1 MGRDST
7 VAPVVPWSN
16 PLSSSLARIPHATY
30 RLQLNQ
36 SFTFRDA
43 TALVPYLHDL
53 GISDCYASPILKARP
68 GSNHGY
74 DICDHGQLNPE
85 IGSEEEFTRFAE
97 ALEQKGMG
105 LLVDVVPNH
114 MAIRDQANTW
124 WFDVLENGPS
134 SVYAQY
140 FDIDWQPV
148 KPELANRVLLPIL
161 EGQYGR
167 VLEEGKLTLS
177 YEDGAFYVSYYE
189 TKLPIAPGTYR
200 QILGQRLDQVVATL
214 GEGHEHAQEL
224 QSILTALSYLPEHTE
239 LSPEKIAERHR
250 EKEVIKRRIAAL
262 AEVSPAVRTAINDA
276 IDVMNGRVGEPST
289 FDRLDDLLRDQAY
302 RLAFWRVATEEI
314 NYRRFFDVN
323 ELAAIRVEL
332 PEVFQATHQLMF
344 RFLSEGKITGL
355 RVDHPDGLWDPPRY
369 FRWLQDSYYRLSN
382 PVDTNGKESGLA
394 ERPEGMAPPLYV
406 VAEKILVEGE
416 NAPEGWEIY
425 GTTGY
430 DFLNTVNGLFVDG
443 KNRVAFDRV
452 YNDFTKLRLDYRN
465 LVNSS
470 KKMIMLISLASEINA
485 LSHQLE
491 RVAEANRWY
500 RDFTLNSLTFA
511 IREVIA
517 CLPVYRTYIVGQDGR
532 LSEHDR
538 ACVET
543 AVKEAQ
549 RRNPRTSETIFDF
562 IRDTLLLRNLQD
574 FREEYRPKVI
584 DFVMTFQQIT
594 GPVMAKGVEDTAF
607 YVYNR
612 LVSLNEVGGN
622 PEQFGVPTSVFHQQN
637 ATRAMR
643 WPHSLLASSTHDTK
657 RSEDVRARI
666 SVLSELPQE
675 WRAALEHWSHLNR
688 RKKTEVNGTPAPS
701 TDDEYLLY
709 QTLLGVWPFGQL
721 APGEFA
727 EFRERIAAYMLKA
740 TKESKV
746 QTSWVNPN
754 AGYDEAVRNFVMRLL
769 PDNPFDPFLVAL
781 QKFQRRIAF
790 YGQFNAL
797 SQLLLKL
804 TAPGVP
810 DMYQGNELWDF
821 SLVDP
826 DNRRPVD
833 YAPRR
838 AALASLQARVQE
850 SDPNLVTLA
859 RDLLDNS
866 GDGRIKLY
874 VTYRALNFRRAN
886 PAIFQN
892 GGYYPLQASGSTR
905 EHVVAYRRAVD
916 NAAALVVVPRLVA
929 RLTEGVEQPP
939 LDEPIWEDTRLTLP
953 GSKPGDHWRNVFT
966 GETLSVG
973 GRSDAPSLGLGEIL
987 RNFPV
992 ALLEQSRSSR

>member
-1 MGRDST
+1 
-7 VAPVVPWSN
+7 
-16 PLSSSLARIPHATY
+16 
-30 RLQLNQ
+30 
-36 SFTFRDA
+36 
-43 TALVPYLHDL
+43 LVPYLYDL
-53 GISDCYASPILKARP
+53 GISDCYVSPILKACA

-74 DICDHGQLNPE
+74 DITDHSQLNPE
-85 IGSEEEFTRFAE
+85 IGSEDDFTLFTE
-97 ALEQKGMG
+97 ALQQKGMG
-105 LLVDVVPNH
+105 LLADVVPNH

-140 FDIDWQPV
+140 FDIEWQPV
-148 KPELANRVLLPIL
+148 EPELANRVLLPIL

-167 VLEEGKLTLS
+167 VLEQGKLTLS

-200 QILGQRLDQVVATL
+200 QILEQRLDQVVASL
-214 GEGHEHAQEL
+214 GESHAHAQEL

-239 LSPEKIAERHR
+239 LSAEKITERHR

-262 AEVSPAVRTAINDA
+262 VDASPEVCTAIDDA
-276 IDVMNGRVGEPST
+276 VAQMNGQVGEPSS
-289 FDRLDDLLRDQAY
+289 FDALDDLLRNQAY
-302 RLAFWRVATEEI
+302 RLAFWRIATEEI

-332 PEVFQATHQLMF
+332 PEVFQATHQLIF
-344 RFLSEGKITGL
+344 RYLSEGKITGL

-369 FRWLQDSYYRLSN
+369 FRRLQDSYFQLVN
-382 PVDTNGKESGLA
+382 PVEPNGEEAFIA
-394 ERPEGMAPPLYV
+394 ERPEGMAAPLYV
-406 VAEKILVEGE
+406 VAEKILVDGE

-430 DFLNTVNGLFVDG
+430 DFLNAANGLFVDG

-538 ACVET
+538 ACIDT
-543 AVKEAQ
+543 AVNEAQ
-549 RRNPRTSETIFDF
+549 RRNPRTSQTIFEF
-562 IRDTLLLRNLQD
+562 IRDTLLLRNLHD
-574 FREEYRPKVI
+574 FREEHRPQVI
-584 DFVMTFQQIT
+584 DFVMKFQQVT
-594 GPVMAKGVEDTAF
+594 SPVMAKGIEDTAF

-612 LVSLNEVGGN
+612 LISLNEVGGN
-622 PEQFGVPTSVFHQQN
+622 PEQFGVPIPVFHQQN

-675 WRAALEHWSHLNR
+675 WRAALEHWSRLNR
-688 RKKTEVNGTPAPS
+688 RKKTDVNETPAPS
-701 TDDEYLLY
+701 ADDEYMLY
-709 QTLLGVWPFGQL
+709 QSLLGVWPFESM
-721 APGEFA
+721 APDEFA
-727 EFRERIAAYMLKA
+727 VFRERIAAYMLKA
-740 TKESKV
+740 TKEAKV

-754 AGYDEAVRNFVMRLL
+754 A
-769 PDNPFDPFLVAL
+769 
-781 QKFQRRIAF
+781 
-790 YGQFNAL
+790 
-797 SQLLLKL
+797 
-804 TAPGVP
+804 
-810 DMYQGNELWDF
+810 
-821 SLVDP
+821 
-826 DNRRPVD
+826 
-833 YAPRR
+833 
-838 AALASLQARVQE
+838 
-850 SDPNLVTLA
+850 
-859 RDLLDNS
+859 
-866 GDGRIKLY
+866 
-874 VTYRALNFRRAN
+874 
-886 PAIFQN
+886 
-892 GGYYPLQASGSTR
+892 
-905 EHVVAYRRAVD
+905 
-916 NAAALVVVPRLVA
+916 
-929 RLTEGVEQPP
+929 
-939 LDEPIWEDTRLTLP
+939 
-953 GSKPGDHWRNVFT
+953 
-966 GETLSVG
+966 
-973 GRSDAPSLGLGEIL
+973 
-987 RNFPV
+987 
-992 ALLEQSRSSR
+992 